1 MPPADIQPKGL
12 AAAPTTS
19 FTGCSGTF
27 RPARAASPK
36 AYRRARSFRTAR
48 ARSAR
53 AVRTPGAPARRP
65 RGPRLIPTRV
75 PQPQQLDRHHAHHQI
90 KQAATELLER
100 RLSTEKASELAEQL
114 ATGKWTHDYP
124 IWASTARA
132 LGLTVSTDMPDA
144 VLELMKLYPQ
154 PIRTQNAGGVEYL
167 PIPRQ
172 KEVAREA

>member
-1 MPPADIQPKGL
+1 MSGGTLTAL
-12 AAAPTTS
+12 AADEIVMCKHSVLGPIDPQLGQS
-19 FTGCSGTF
+19 
-27 RPARAASPK
+27 PAASLIKVVEEKPIARIDDQTLIMADVGRK
-36 AYRRARSFRTAR
+36 AI
-48 ARSAR
+48 
-53 AVRTPGAPARRP
+53 G
-65 RGPRLIPTRV
+65 
-75 PQPQQLDRHHAHHQI
+75 QI